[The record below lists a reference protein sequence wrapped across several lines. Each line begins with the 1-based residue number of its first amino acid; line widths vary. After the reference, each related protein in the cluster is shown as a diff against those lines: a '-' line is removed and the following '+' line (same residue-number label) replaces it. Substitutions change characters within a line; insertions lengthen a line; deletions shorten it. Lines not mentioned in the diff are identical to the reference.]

1 MTKYNL
7 FYGHEK
13 GNHLYIFDL
22 KRLPTN
28 NAAMEYEFS
37 YDPHI
42 RDFFYKKKGTKTF
55 QKKEYINKL
64 PDYSLVHYIKF
75 LYLNKPKVQVYLNN
89 EPVEFENY

>member
-1 MTKYNL
+1 MKDGRRHQNIILKNIEPYMTKDNL

-42 RDFFYKKKGTKTF
+42 RDFFYKKKVLKLF
-55 QKKEYINKL
+55 RKKNILINY
-64 PDYSLVHYIKF
+64 PII
-75 LYLNKPKVQVYLNN
+75 P
-89 EPVEFENY
+89 